1 MSDAREILTPA
12 PADLLTSELEVV
24 EVEDCL
30 RPVEADL
37 CTAWDLQQEGGDLS
51 FKRRFTMTEKAPT
64 SIFV

>member
-1 MSDAREILTPA
+1 MTPA

-37 CTAWDLQQEGGDLS
+37 CTAWDLQQEGDLS
-51 FKRRFTMTEKAPT
+51 FERRFTMTEKAPT
-64 SIFV
+64 SILIVS